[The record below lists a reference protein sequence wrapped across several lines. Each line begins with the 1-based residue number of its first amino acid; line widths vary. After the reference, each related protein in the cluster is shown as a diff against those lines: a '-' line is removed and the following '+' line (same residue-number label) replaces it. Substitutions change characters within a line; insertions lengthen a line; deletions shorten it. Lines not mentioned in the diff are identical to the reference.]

1 MSPET
6 EASAR
11 LLCHLLLRLF
21 KTIEIPQ
28 PGLYSVS
35 TSPNP
40 ITTPGPACNI
50 KLSCDRHLLAAA
62 HKNIAVAPVLAVLKG
77 ILVVGD
83 ATAHIS
89 ALSGGKRSGL
99 NTPVHPGSTPK
110 SMGGVDI
117 SHILGTSDLGIMS
130 GNEDA
135 LLDQPQM
142 NQNENASSLSDFA
155 QHVLRQICSQEWV
168 LERCLQNA
176 EELCKPGL
184 LIDNMLKANQA
195 QRLLHMICYPENE
208 SYLKSEIDQRAII
221 TRILENLEQW
231 SLRISWLDLQ
241 LMYKQTSQNE
251 LSTWLEMVARA
262 ALDVFQILDGN
273 GKQDKPKSSIW
284 LVSPLVSKLPSAVQ
298 GRILRVAGHVLEQG
312 KFFNPKS
319 KETSN
324 GNGGSGSNSNGSQNN
339 GKKKT
344 GNLNHQAFLG
354 LVLTCLK
361 GQDEQKENLLTSL
374 HSQLSQFLSSVKEVS
389 LIIFNWDMFIN
400 KF

>member
-1 MSPET
+1 M
-6 EASAR
+6 
-11 LLCHLLLRLF
+11 
-21 KTIEIPQ
+21 
-28 PGLYSVS
+28 
-35 TSPNP
+35 
-40 ITTPGPACNI
+40 
-50 KLSCDRHLLAAA
+50 LAAA

-83 ATAHIS
+83 ATAHKS
-89 ALSGGKRSGL
+89 SLSGGKRSGL

-130 GNEDA
+130 GNDDA
-135 LLDQPQM
+135 MLDQPQIS
-142 NQNENASSLSDFA
+142 QNENASSLSDFA

-176 EELCKPGL
+176 EELCQPGM

-195 QRLLHMICYPENE
+195 QRLLHMICYPESE
-208 SYLKSEIDQRAII
+208 SYLKSEMDQRAII
-221 TRILENLEQW
+221 ARILENLEQW

-241 LMYKQTSQNE
+241 LMYKQTGQTE
-251 LSTWLEMVARA
+251 LLTWLEMVARG
-262 ALDVFQILDGN
+262 ALDVFQIADGN
-273 GKQDKPKSSIW
+273 SKQDKPKSSIW

-298 GRILRVAGHVLEQG
+298 GRILRVAGQVLEQG

-319 KETSN
+319 KDSPN
-324 GNGGSGSNSNGSQNN
+324 GNNGSSGSNSNGPTSN

-361 GQDEQKENLLTSL
+361 GQDEQREVLLTSL
-374 HSQLSQFLSSVKEVS
+374 HSQLSQFLTSVKEVHS
-389 LIIFNWDMFIN
+389 FITNIFNSFVPKLIIFFNILV
-400 KF
+400 